1 MKKFIVCM
9 LLVLQACPALAQ
21 KRIRYNGTPPVHA
34 RSVFKRYCDSLEIL
48 KKEFANWQ
56 YTGADTL
63 ENPYY
68 FYLFASPTFYEA
80 PVRRS
85 IGTLPPA
92 AGDSSWS
99 DHTRAGGQEAFL
111 PPITNLTDEIDRYL
125 IYIYTTHPWLVL
137 HNETLDDGTAGIRT
151 DLNTEVKPG
160 LKLSDRIE
168 TPATPPSEENG
179 GENLEITV
187 HKPNFWNFKTNFSF
201 QFLQNYVTDNWYNGG
216 ENYNS
221 LMASLVTEAN
231 YNNKQK
237 VTFNNKLEMK
247 LGIQSSQNDDLHKF
261 KTNTDQIRLTNQLGL
276 RATKHWYYS
285 FMLQSWTQF
294 HRGYKSNDTHVYS
307 DFMSPFESLFS
318 IGMDYK
324 LNVKKFNLNA
334 TISPF
339 ACNFKYVDRIGLATS
354 FGVKEGKHSKFD
366 YGSNITT
373 NYTWDICKNVQWKG
387 RIYFFTN
394 YSKSQIEWE
403 NTFKLTINKFL
414 STTLFLYPRFD
425 DGVTRGEGDSYFQF
439 KEYLTVGLDVS
450 F

>member
-1 MKKFIVCM
+1 MKKIIVC
-9 LLVLQACPALAQ
+9 LLLAIQAFPVFAQ
-21 KRIRYNGTPPVHA
+21 KRIRYNGLPSAHT
-34 RSVFKRYCDSLEIL
+34 RSVFRKYCDSLEIL
-48 KKEFANWQ
+48 KRDFEKWR
-56 YTGADTL
+56 YTNADTL

-85 IGTLPPA
+85 IGSL
-92 AGDSSWS
+92 
-99 DHTRAGGQEAFL
+99 TRATEHTSTGPADAGKREPISSRVGGL
-111 PPITNLTDEIDRYL
+111 RDEMDRYL
-125 IYIYTTHPWLVL
+125 IYIYTARPWLVS
-137 HNETLDDGTAGIRT
+137 HNETLAEDTTGIRT
-151 DLNTEVKPG
+151 DLSTEVKPG
-160 LKLSDRIE
+160 LKLSDRLE
-168 TPATPPSEENG
+168 TPDTPPGQENG
-179 GENLEITV
+179 NDNLQITV
-187 HKPNFWNFKTNFSF
+187 HKPNFWTFKTNFSF
-201 QFLQNYVTDNWYNGG
+201 QFLQNYVSDNWYKGG

-247 LGIQSSQNDDLHKF
+247 IGFQSSRNDDLHKF
-261 KTNTDQIRLTNQLGL
+261 KTNADQLRLTNQLGL

-294 HRGYKSNDTHVYS
+294 HRGYKSNDEHVYS

-318 IGMDYK
+318 IGMQYK
-324 LNVKKFNLNA
+324 LSAKKFNMDA

-339 ACNFKYVDRIGLATS
+339 ASDFKYVDRIGLATS
-354 FGVKEGKHSKFD
+354 FGLKEGKHSKFD
-366 YGSNITT
+366 YGSNITA
-373 NYTWDICKNVQWKG
+373 NYTWNICKNVEWKG

-394 YSKSQIEWE
+394 YSKAQIEWE

-425 DGVTRGEGDSYFQF
+425 DGVTRAEGDSYFQF
-439 KEYLTVGLDVS
+439 QEYLTVGLNVS

>member
-1 MKKFIVCM
+1 MKKFFVCL
-9 LLVLQACPALAQ
+9 LLVLQAFPVFAQ
-21 KRIRYNGTPPVHA
+21 KRIRYGGTLSAHA
-34 RSVFKRYCDSLEIL
+34 RSVFRRYCDSLETL
-48 KKEFANWQ
+48 KKEFADWQ
-56 YTGADTL
+56 YTEADTL
-63 ENPYY
+63 GNPYY
-68 FYLFASPTFYEA
+68 FYLFASPTFYEG
-80 PVRRS
+80 PIRRS
-85 IGTLPPA
+85 IGTLSPA
-92 AGDSSWS
+92 PGDAWAG
-99 DHTRAGGQEAFL
+99 TAGHGTEEPLLSPYA
-111 PPITNLTDEIDRYL
+111 NLTDEIDRYL
-125 IYIYTTHPWLVL
+125 IYIYTNRPWLIS
-137 HNETLDDGTAGIRT
+137 HNEAVDKGNEGIRT
-151 DLNTEVKPG
+151 ELNTEVKPG

-168 TPATPPSEENG
+168 TPATPPEQE
-179 GENLEITV
+179 GESDNLEITV
-187 HKPNFWNFKTNFSF
+187 HKPNFWTFKTNFSF
-201 QFLQNYVTDNWYNGG
+201 QFLQNYVTDNWYKGG

-221 LMASLVTEAN
+221 LLASLVTEAN

-237 VTFNNKLEMK
+237 VTFNNRLEMK
-247 LGIQSSQNDDLHKF
+247 LGIQSSKNDDLHKF

-294 HRGYKSNDTHVYS
+294 HRGYKSNDQHVYS

-318 IGMDYK
+318 VGMDYK
-324 LNVKKFNLNA
+324 LNVKRFSLNA
-334 TISPF
+334 TMSPF

-373 NYTWDICKNVQWKG
+373 NYSWDICKNVQWKG

-425 DGVTRGEGDSYFQF
+425 DGVTRAEGDSYFQF